1 EKPADQPGQHD
12 RAPPVMP
19 GHARERRR
27 CGVPRLT
34 APFAQA
40 APDHAEPQTPG
51 RPPLVQV
58 VLDQRRQL
66 AAVRFAPRPRVPAEQ
81 AGGLHAGSSPSR
93 ARPARVTRRMSAS
106 AAASA
111 AEPGGVMRYGRR
123 RSSSLPNGSIRPR
136 SASRVIAP
144 YKAPGPSLTPAKS
157 SMSLASACPCFGPS
171 ARLTRMSRGGS
182 FGLRSP
188 LGDMPSFY
196 YAPRSY
202 ARRNM
207 AGSAVP
213 SASPA
218 RSATCW
224 IRRSAASAER
234 VGDPDAAVVLAVA
247 EVLGQDERAAQR
259 AGGLD
264 DRGVPVRKL
273 KTLAGVEGSQHDAAR
288 DVLDG
293 EAPERLDE
301 QDRLP
306 VADGV
311 GAARPGR
318 LDVELLQYLH

>member
-1 EKPADQPGQHD
+1 PADQPGQHD

-19 GHARERRR
+19 GQAREGRR
-27 CGVPRLT
+27 CGVPRL
-34 APFAQA
+34 AEPFPQA
-40 APDHAEPQTPG
+40 APDHAEPQAPG

-66 AAVRFAPRPRVPAEQ
+66 AAVPFAPRPRVPAEQ
-81 AGGLHAGSSPSR
+81 AGGLHAVSSPSR
-93 ARPARVTRRMSAS
+93 ARPAQVTRRMSAS

-111 AEPGGVMRYGRR
+111 AEPGGVIRYGRR
-123 RSSSLPNGSIRPR
+123 RSSSLPNGSMRPR

-144 YKAPGPSLTPAKS
+144 YKAPGPSRTPAKS

-196 YAPRSY
+196 YVPRSY
-202 ARRNM
+202 ARRNI
-207 AGSAVP
+207 AVAAAP

-224 IRRSAASAER
+224 IRRSAASAEG
-234 VGDPDAAVVLAVA
+234 VGDPDAAVVLAIA
-247 EVLGQDERAAQR
+247 EVLEQVVRAAQR

-264 DRGVPVRKL
+264 DRRVTIRKL
-273 KTLAGVEGSQHDAAR
+273 ITLESVYGSQDESAVDDLKR
-288 DVLDG
+288 

-306 VADGV
+306 VA
-311 GAARPGR
+311 
-318 LDVELLQYLH
+318 